1 MKSSVLTL
9 ALRKISSYSCLMP
22 RRRPGQVLPLEL
34 RILEAGLDL
43 QTKDDGFHGFLLA
56 TRLSATDDSVGLTA
70 HGTLYKA
77 LGRMTEAGL
86 LDAAWEDP
94 TIAEEAGR
102 PRRKLYRVTP
112 DGAVALAASRAPVTL
127 APLGQTRA
135 ARGLA

>member
-1 MKSSVLTL
+1 
-9 ALRKISSYSCLMP
+9 MP

-34 RILEAGLDL
+34 RILEAGLEL
-43 QTKDDGFHGFLLA
+43 QSYDDGFHGFLLA

-86 LDAAWEDP
+86 LEAVWEDP
-94 TIAEEAGR
+94 AVAQEAGR

-112 DGAVALAASRAPVTL
+112 EGAVALAADRMTTSPTAK
-127 APLGQTRA
+127 AQTRA

>member
-1 MKSSVLTL
+1 M
-9 ALRKISSYSCLMP
+9 A
-22 RRRPGQVLPLEL
+22 RRQPGQLLPLEL

-43 QTKDDGFHGFLLA
+43 QATDDGFHGFLLA
-56 TRLSATDDSVGLTA
+56 AQLSATDDSVGLTA

-77 LGRMTEAGL
+77 LGRMTEAGV

-94 TIAEEAGR
+94 DLAEEAGR

-112 DGAVALAASRAPVTL
+112 DGAVALAASRMVA
-127 APLGQTRA
+127 ARDPLSQTRA

>member
-1 MKSSVLTL
+1 
-9 ALRKISSYSCLMP
+9 MP